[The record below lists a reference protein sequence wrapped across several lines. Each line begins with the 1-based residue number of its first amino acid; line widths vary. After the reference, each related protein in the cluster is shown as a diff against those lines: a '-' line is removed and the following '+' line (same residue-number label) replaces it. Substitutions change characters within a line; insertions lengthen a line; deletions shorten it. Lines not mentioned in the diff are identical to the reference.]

1 MEYTREGD
9 RASERAEDAKGK
21 ELPEAVDKALTELGN
36 LKELGSQIY
45 SADKDDD
52 RQLSKKELEDA
63 KKATKDPEE
72 RAALDYAIKNFDK
85 ISKNDGKIS
94 RADIESHAR
103 SVATDALVALAKDGA
118 SGLDDAAL
126 YKLGQ
131 GIPNRKEAQKYVD
144 DLNKKLADAG
154 VKDVTFAIKFD
165 VELPPQRI
173 GGGTDNI
180 LYLQQKGKPDVPIA
194 KQAGLRARC

>member
-1 MEYTREGD
+1 MEYQREGD
-9 RASERAEDAKGK
+9 RRSDREAEAKGK
-21 ELPEAVDKALTELGN
+21 ELPESVDKALQELGN

-52 RQLSKKELEDA
+52 GQLSKKELEDQ

-85 ISKNDGKIS
+85 ISKNDGRIS
-94 RADIESHAR
+94 RADIASHAQ
-103 SVATDALVALAKDGA
+103 SVATDALLAVAKGGA
-118 SGLDDAAL
+118 SGLEDGDL

-131 GIPNRKEAQKYVD
+131 GLPGKKEAQKYVD

-154 VKDVTFAIKFD
+154 VKDVKFTIRFD
-165 VELPPQRI
+165 VELPRGGI

-180 LYLQQKGKPDVPIA
+180 LYLEQKGKADVPVA
-194 KQAGLRARC
+194 RQAQLRARC